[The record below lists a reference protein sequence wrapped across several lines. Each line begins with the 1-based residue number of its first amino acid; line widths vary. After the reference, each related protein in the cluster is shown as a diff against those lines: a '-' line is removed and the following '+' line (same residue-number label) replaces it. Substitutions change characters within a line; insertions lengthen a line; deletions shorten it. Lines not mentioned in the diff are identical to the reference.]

1 MNKKKVLFVVPARSG
16 SKGIKDKNI
25 QICGNDT
32 LLRLSINICK
42 SVEIDSHIF
51 VSTDS
56 EKYIQHVADLINNK
70 HLLRPNY
77 LSGDQVGDIEVLT
90 HALHACE
97 ALYQQEYSCI
107 VMVQPTSP
115 LRKIKNINDCIE
127 AVLKNG
133 FSSALTAHKVDLKYH
148 PLKSLKLC
156 EDNLVEPYLSDSSKI
171 ISRQQLDSTYIRNG
185 ACYAIKPD
193 HLCLKKSF
201 FKGKTKLIETE
212 EMISIDSQ
220 YELDYCSKLLKN
232 KNQI

>member
-1 MNKKKVLFVVPARSG
+1 MDNKKVLFVIPARSG

-25 QICGNDT
+25 QKCGNDT

-42 SVEIDSHIF
+42 SVGIDSHIF

-56 EKYIQHVADLINNK
+56 EKYIQHIEDLIDNK
-70 HLLRPNY
+70 LLLRPNY

-115 LRKIKNINDCIE
+115 LRKIKHLNDCIE
-127 AVLKNG
+127 AVLNHG

-185 ACYAIKPD
+185 ACYSITPD

-201 FKGKTKLIETE
+201 FKGKTKLVETE
-212 EMISIDSQ
+212 EMVSIDSQ
-220 YELDYCSKLLKN
+220 YELDYCSKLLSN
-232 KNQI
+232 KN